1 MNNTWHD
8 WNHPRHYVK
17 IADDNQ
23 IPYKKK
29 FLWRFII
36 FIYSDESDVD
46 KQCFVDQILVVKY
59 EVQSSL
65 TWESTWSVKKK
76 NEKQMENK
84 MLAEGSTVFK
94 VICGRCRSD

>member
-1 MNNTWHD
+1 MIEIIQDTMLKL
-8 WNHPRHYVK
+8 RMTIK
-17 IADDNQ
+17 FR
-23 IPYKKK
+23 KKK
-29 FLWRFII
+29 DFLWGFVI

-65 TWESTWSVKKK
+65 TGESTWSVRKR

-84 MLAEGSTVFK
+84 
-94 VICGRCRSD
+94 C